1 MTDVTVRTAA
11 LAGMLG
17 GVSAAISAPLLY
29 LLFMAAEFLYGT
41 SSRYSS
47 PSELLKNL
55 LSGMALSVGMVA
67 LFLGFVVGIVVGTPV
82 LIIASH
88 LRIGRMP
95 FILACGAIAGF
106 VSLSYVAGGFQPIG
120 LPGVFGGVVGALS
133 ALIAA
138 RLSGV
143 SRAL

>member
-1 MTDVTVRTAA
+1 MRDVTVRSAA

-29 LLFMAAEFLYGT
+29 LLFTAAKVIYGT
-41 SSRYSS
+41 SSSHSS
-47 PSELLKNL
+47 PSELFKGPL
-55 LSGMALSVGMVA
+55 LVALEVGMLA
-67 LFLGFVVGIVVGTPV
+67 LFLGLIVGVAVGTPV
-82 LIIASH
+82 LIVACH

-95 FILACGAIAGF
+95 FILACGAITGS
-106 VSLSYVAGGFQPIG
+106 VSLSYIAGGVQPIS
-120 LPGVFGGVVGALS
+120 LPSALAGVVGALS
-133 ALIAA
+133 ALIAE